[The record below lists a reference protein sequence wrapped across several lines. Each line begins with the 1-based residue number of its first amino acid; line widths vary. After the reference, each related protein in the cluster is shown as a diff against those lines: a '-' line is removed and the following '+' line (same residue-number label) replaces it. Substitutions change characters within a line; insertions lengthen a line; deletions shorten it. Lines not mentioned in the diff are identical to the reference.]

1 MYSDDYKLDEIKEK
15 INELSTQL
23 QWLQDFFDH
32 LFEYREIKV
41 TQDKRWQ
48 YMEIVKYMSVV
59 EDEMSESY
67 EIIDSSGTKTLMV
80 DSNNPNIVSV
90 LNDYG
95 ARGWEVINVREVES
109 NDEKRKIFGVRETY
123 TLKR

>member
-1 MYSDDYKLDEIKEK
+1 MYSDDYEYKLNKIKEK
-15 INELSTQL
+15 IIELSTQL
-23 QWLQDFFDH
+23 KEFRNF
-32 LFEYREIKV
+32 FEYREVKV
-41 TQDKRWQ
+41 TQDKRWE

-67 EIIDSSGTKTLMV
+67 EIIDSSGTKTLLV

-95 ARGWEVINVREVES
+95 ARGLEVISVREVES
-109 NDEKRKIFGVRETY
+109 NDEKKKIFGVRETY

>member
-1 MYSDDYKLDEIKEK
+1 MYSDDYEYKLNKIKEK
-15 INELSTQL
+15 IIELSTQL
-23 QWLQDFFDH
+23 KEFRNF
-32 LFEYREIKV
+32 FEYREVKV
-41 TQDKRWQ
+41 TQDKRWE

-67 EIIDSSGTKTLMV
+67 EIIDFSGTKTLLV

-95 ARGWEVINVREVES
+95 ARGLEVISVREVES
-109 NDEKRKIFGVRETY
+109 NDEKKKIFGVRETY